1 MPRLYI
7 AKSKKGGYYTKVENK
22 SQNVT
27 KLVTVNLPKGV
38 ELNYPYNVYDC
49 EYFLSCYQPKTGGE
63 PVLVVKVSKILDQ
76 DAICINK
83 EINPAGTQSMNAYQ
97 EYNET
102 TPELPF

>member
-1 MPRLYI
+1 MARLYI
-7 AKSKKGGYYTKVENK
+7 AKSPKGNYYTKIENK
-22 SQNVT
+22 SQSVT
-27 KLVTVNLPKGV
+27 KLVGVNLPKGV
-38 ELNYPYNVYDC
+38 ELNRPYGVYNC
-49 EYFLSCYQPKTGGE
+49 EYFLSCFQPKMGGE
-63 PVLVVKVSKILDQ
+63 PILVIKVSKILDQ